1 MTLLLFWANQPYT
14 AWTNLWHRIC
24 DIAAC
29 DVAHT
34 WSVSVKNFVF
44 WDNMPE
50 PIAASSQSFTSD
62 SWRSCKPEHDEFP
75 QSHSLPYIARQFD
88 RVQGSCHPFNCRS
101 NDGPHHR
108 PWNPN
113 QLLASIYLKS
123 SIKLHITQ
131 LHHIYV
137 PNSLCATSP
146 VPHIWCYITM
156 RAIQYNHNN
165 SIQLASNCTTQIL
178 WLIICETI
186 YCATPQCGLC
196 NQNCGTRW
204 KTIVG
209 FGPVN
214 EESFVLDETAFD
226 FEI

>member
-1 MTLLLFWANQPYT
+1 
-14 AWTNLWHRIC
+14 
-24 DIAAC
+24 
-29 DVAHT
+29 
-34 WSVSVKNFVF
+34 
-44 WDNMPE
+44 
-50 PIAASSQSFTSD
+50 
-62 SWRSCKPEHDEFP
+62 
-75 QSHSLPYIARQFD
+75 
-88 RVQGSCHPFNCRS
+88 
-101 NDGPHHR
+101 
-108 PWNPN
+108 
-113 QLLASIYLKS
+113 
-123 SIKLHITQ
+123 
-131 LHHIYV
+131 
-137 PNSLCATSP
+137 
-146 VPHIWCYITM
+146 M

-165 SIQLASNCTTQIL
+165 SIQLAFNCTTQIL